1 MTVGVPPVSGGGP
14 ALMDQSWT
22 LGVAQ
27 GRNFTYQS
35 GITAKASGTQ
45 AAATQISVGAFL
57 YEVDTCANDAD
68 SVKLFP
74 AIPGHS
80 FVIANVTGHTLDI
93 YASDGYNGVTG
104 SSAADKINN
113 SSNATAYSL
122 TTYQTA
128 LFMCGKAG
136 IWQAIKT
143 A

>member
-1 MTVGVPPVSGGGP
+1 MVGVVPTAGGGP
-14 ALMDQSWT
+14 ALLDQT
-22 LGVAQ
+22 YVLGIAQ
-27 GRNFTYQS
+27 GRNFTYQN

-45 AAATQISVGAFL
+45 AAATQIVVGAFL

-74 AIPGHS
+74 ALPGHS
-80 FVIANVTGHTLDI
+80 FVVANATGHTLDI
-93 YASDGYNGVTG
+93 YASDGYNGATG

-113 SSNATAYSL
+113 SSNVTAYQL

-136 IWQAIKT
+136 VWQAIKT